1 MVKVSL
7 QTSLERNPSNSYIF
21 LFDINFENLNVRLYV
36 IISFIFVKF
45 LESQRLIVMSSLTC
59 LNFMFLW

>member
-36 IISFIFVKF
+36 IISSIFVKF